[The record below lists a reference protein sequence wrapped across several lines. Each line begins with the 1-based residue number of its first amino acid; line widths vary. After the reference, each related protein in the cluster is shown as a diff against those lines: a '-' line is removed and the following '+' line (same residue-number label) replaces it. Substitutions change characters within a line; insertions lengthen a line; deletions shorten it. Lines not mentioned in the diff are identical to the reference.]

1 LARGDLTDA
10 EWELIEALLPSERG
24 RKSRPAQDNRR
35 YLNGMLHVLRVGCPW
50 RDMHERY
57 GKWNSVYVRFRRW
70 AEQGVWDGLLE
81 TLVDLGLT
89 DDWQH
94 MIDSTTVRGH
104 SQAAGAKGGLIR
116 RLLVDHA
123 AALRRKSTPEQTVKD
138 ALSALSRQAARSP
151 TTVPFPP
158 FWRCLA
164 ASPDCSWLTR
174 DTMAMSCV
182 KACCSLV
189 SARSFRQS
197 QTAGSRYL
205 AISEPTRT
213 GTGSSEFSTRS
224 NSSAGSPPDTTKPR
238 DPLPPSSISQPHAS
252 GYETLSTEPNL
263 ISDFIVQ
270 YYSPEGSVYL
280 YMISLQTTAGIR
292 GGVMQFH
299 ISTDFAEIFD
309 LWK

>member
-1 LARGDLTDA
+1 MARGDLTDV

-57 GKWNSVYVRFRRW
+57 GKWNSVYLRFRRW

-116 RLLVDHA
+116 KLLVDHA

-138 ALSALSRQAARSP
+138 ALSPLS
-151 TTVPFPP
+151 
-158 FWRCLA
+158 
-164 ASPDCSWLTR
+164 
-174 DTMAMSCV
+174 
-182 KACCSLV
+182 
-189 SARSFRQS
+189 
-197 QTAGSRYL
+197 
-205 AISEPTRT
+205 
-213 GTGSSEFSTRS
+213 
-224 NSSAGSPPDTTKPR
+224 
-238 DPLPPSSISQPHAS
+238 
-252 GYETLSTEPNL
+252 
-263 ISDFIVQ
+263 
-270 YYSPEGSVYL
+270 
-280 YMISLQTTAGIR
+280 
-292 GGVMQFH
+292 
-299 ISTDFAEIFD
+299 
-309 LWK
+309 